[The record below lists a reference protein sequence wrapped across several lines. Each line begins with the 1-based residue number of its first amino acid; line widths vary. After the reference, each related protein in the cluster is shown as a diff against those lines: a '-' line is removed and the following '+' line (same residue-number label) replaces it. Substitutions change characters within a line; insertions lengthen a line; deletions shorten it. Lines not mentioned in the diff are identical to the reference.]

1 MGHLGQ
7 RQRQRRPG
15 RSPELLR
22 HLLSGRIG
30 QELRRP
36 PQRQAREACRPA
48 AHHLRSGRAC
58 EDRRRDAAAAAGRQ
72 LLRLLLLP
80 AHEHDHEGQR
90 LRSRSTHLRLLRADR
105 ESRYPVSKRK
115 RGGSI
120 RPSVPRTDMGSAR
133 KVSVLSRCPFFR
145 QHPNEVVLWQYYWTI
160 SMWRSPS
167 TWIPS
172 SMT

>member
-90 LRSRSTHLRLLRADR
+90 LRSRSAHLRLLRADR
-105 ESRYPVSKRK
+105 GSRYPVSKK
-115 RGGSI
+115 RGAEAF
-120 RPSVPRTDMGSAR
+120 RPSEAVKKYNFLTKGFAVCCAHNLCAAGAQIPHLQPEKYFLRRTCRRR
-133 KVSVLSRCPFFR
+133 K
-145 QHPNEVVLWQYYWTI
+145 
-160 SMWRSPS
+160 
-167 TWIPS
+167 
-172 SMT
+172 